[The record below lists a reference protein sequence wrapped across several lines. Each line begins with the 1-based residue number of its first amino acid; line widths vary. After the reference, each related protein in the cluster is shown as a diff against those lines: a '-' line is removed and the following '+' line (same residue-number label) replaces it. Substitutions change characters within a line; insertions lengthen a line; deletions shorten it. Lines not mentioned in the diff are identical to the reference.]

1 MVQIEL
7 EHLRQV
13 RGLHQ
18 VVKHL
23 NKIIMKKEFLFITII
38 YIGLVGCSINRQGTY
53 SHSLFKTKSD
63 KVFITGTVYDTER
76 NNRTLPG
83 VAIKSTDTT
92 FLTRTDRSGQYKL
105 ELKPGKFVLRASY
118 IGYLLSSTKSLNL
131 VKGDS
136 LVVDFVLKE
145 SNERTIN

>member
-1 MVQIEL
+1 
-7 EHLRQV
+7 
-13 RGLHQ
+13 
-18 VVKHL
+18 
-23 NKIIMKKEFLFITII
+23 MKKEFLLSSII
-38 YIGLVGCSINRQGTY
+38 YIGLAGCSINRQGTY

-63 KVFITGTVYDTER
+63 KVVITGTIYDTDK
-76 NNRTLPG
+76 NNRILQG
-83 VAIKSTDTT
+83 VAMKSTDTT
-92 FLTRTDRSGQYKL
+92 FLTRTDRNGQYKL

-118 IGYLLSSTKSLNL
+118 IGYLLSSTKPLQL